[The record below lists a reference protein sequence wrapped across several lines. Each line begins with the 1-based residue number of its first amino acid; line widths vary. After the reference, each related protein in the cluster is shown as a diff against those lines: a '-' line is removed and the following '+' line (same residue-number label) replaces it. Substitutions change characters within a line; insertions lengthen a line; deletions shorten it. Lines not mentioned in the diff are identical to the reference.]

1 MPDAIKLCQG
11 DTVKVDPRCSVL
23 TLTDDQLTL
32 HVHSVNGEYVS
43 LVTNP
48 YRSGRIKQ
56 VPLSS
61 VTLLWRGNWYNYQNG
76 LQLSSMSYADEI
88 AFWRDQKPQPL
99 AVELEN
105 PADGKTDSWTIEQA
119 IAALKSGVADAFV
132 QSDFLRD
139 KSTHRML
146 VGFRINNR
154 KVAKR
159 LRQLSLQ
166 ELTHLRVN

>member
-61 VTLLWRGNWYNYQNG
+61 VTLLRRGNWYNYQNG

-88 AFWRDQKPQPL
+88 AFWRDQEL
-99 AVELEN
+99 AEEVKN
-105 PADGKTDSWTIEQA
+105 PTDGKTDSWTIEQA
-119 IAALKSGVADAFV
+119 TSALKSGVADAFI

-146 VGFRINNR
+146 VGFRVHNPE
-154 KVAKR
+154 VAKR
-159 LRQLSLQ
+159 LRKVSLQ
-166 ELTHLRVN
+166 ELTHLCVS